1 MPSPT
6 GCYRLVPG
14 VRVRPVPELE
24 TCVVFTP
31 ADPKL
36 YRLNLNAW
44 LILEL
49 CQGRSH
55 ADLTAVY
62 LEAVPPAPDA
72 PAQLQGGLATLLEA
86 GIVERFQPIN

>member
-1 MPSPT
+1 MSSPN

-31 ADPKL
+31 ADPRL

-49 CQGRSH
+49 CQG
-55 ADLTAVY
+55 LTPQALTVAY
-62 LEAVPPAPDA
+62 LETVPPSANA
-72 PAQLQGGLATLLEA
+72 NTQLQEGLATLL
-86 GIVERFQPIN
+86 GSVIVEQCQP

>member
-1 MPSPT
+1 MSSPN

-31 ADPKL
+31 ADPRL

-49 CQGRSH
+49 CQG
-55 ADLTAVY
+55 LTPDALSQAY
-62 LEAVPPAPDA
+62 LEAVPPAA
-72 PAQLQGGLATLLEA
+72 NAEVQLREGLATLLES
-86 GIVERFQPIN
+86 GIVEQYQS